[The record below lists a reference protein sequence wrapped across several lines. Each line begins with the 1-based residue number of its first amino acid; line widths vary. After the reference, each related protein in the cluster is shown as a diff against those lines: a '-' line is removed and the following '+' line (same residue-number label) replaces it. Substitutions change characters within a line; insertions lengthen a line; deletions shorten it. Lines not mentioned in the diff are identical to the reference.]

1 MRILVTGASGFVG
14 SRLIPRLLCG
24 GHDVRAL
31 ARDPARVDVAQI
43 MSDLGPQIM
52 SDLGGEIMSDLGGV
66 NARAHTRART
76 AADRV
81 DILTADVLTGQGL
94 ADALRDVEVAYYLI
108 HSMERSPS
116 PGENVRGGR
125 ATPFPE
131 RERVAAENFAAAAAT
146 AGVRR
151 IVYLGGPT
159 ASWIPAGWHTDEHT
173 HGLTAEHTRTDT
185 DAHAS
190 DGTGERTDSGA
201 AAGLS
206 PHLSSRA
213 TVERILRE
221 AVPDTVALRASIVI
235 GARSR
240 SFRFLVRLV
249 ERMPVLTLPAWRSH
263 RTRPIDARD
272 VTGMLAAARDRHRN
286 RRQLARRRR
295 AGRAQLRRD
304 DPAHRRADDAAAPR
318 RRAGCECHGADRARR
333 GRDRR
338 GGSRA
343 GERADG
349 KPAGRPAARRASR
362 PLTPAR
368 RRAAGGATCTPST
381 RPSNTRCAS
390 GNRSRSSRRDERR
403 PGSGSNTREPRHRD
417 EPYHID
423 RSLHRRRCGSWSW
436 TPSGS
441 ATGSRSTAGWDA
453 RTTGPPRV
461 GYRMDQQIHLR
472 GVSLDVHWT
481 LVECDPCTHA
491 VWEGRGPARSRAH
504 TEYRARAPSAVARAL
519 TTATSSIH
527 RSARSARSSA
537 GRWSGG
543 CPSGRPRAR
552 SIACALI
559 LREAFLPARDFAGAS
574 ACQWCRV
581 KIRSM

>member
-272 VTGMLAAARDRHRN
+272 VTGMLAAA
-286 RRQLARRRR
+286 ATVTAI
-295 AGRAQLRRD
+295 AGR
-304 DPAHRRADDAAAPR
+304 
-318 RRAGCECHGADRARR
+318 
-333 GRDRR
+333 
-338 GGSRA
+338 
-343 GERADG
+343 
-349 KPAGRPAARRASR
+349 
-362 PLTPAR
+362 
-368 RRAAGGATCTPST
+368 
-381 RPSNTRCAS
+381 
-390 GNRSRSSRRDERR
+390 
-403 PGSGSNTREPRHRD
+403 
-417 EPYHID
+417 
-423 RSLHRRRCGSWSW
+423 
-436 TPSGS
+436 
-441 ATGSRSTAGWDA
+441 
-453 RTTGPPRV
+453 
-461 GYRMDQQIHLR
+461 
-472 GVSLDVHWT
+472 SLDVGGPDMLSYGEMIRRIAELMMLPRPAVGLGVNATALTARVAAAIAAEDPELVSALMGSLQTDLLPGGPHGRSH
-481 LVECDPCTHA
+481 LRAAELLGVDLHSFDAAVECA
-491 VWEGRGPARSRAH
+491 
-504 TEYRARAPSAVARAL
+504 
-519 TTATSSIH
+519 
-527 RSARSARSSA
+527 
-537 GRWSGG
+537 
-543 CPSGRPRAR
+543 
-552 SIACALI
+552 
-559 LREAFLPARDFAGAS
+559 LREWESVEELAAR
-574 ACQWCRV
+574 
-581 KIRSM
+581 